1 MSTKYVWERYLA
13 KRDGRIDLSDHG
25 FLSDASNA
33 WTGSSNQS
41 LNKLSDL
48 DEIPFVGILGEPGI
62 GKTTIFAD
70 EPDRVRNTKADR
82 RVLSLDLRS
91 IGSDGLLYR
100 RLFEAPEFLD
110 WAAGD
115 SELFIYLDSL
125 DECLLRVD
133 TVAALLASEFCARS
147 QSRLFVRVACRTFA
161 WPQRIFEQVLIN
173 KFGEDAVAV
182 REVAPLRRRDVML
195 AASTEGMDPNAFVAA
210 VLDAQAVPLAIKP
223 LTLTMLLKL
232 FKKREWARRQPT

>member
-1 MSTKYVWERYLA
+1 MVTKYVWERYLA
-13 KRDGRIDLSDHG
+13 KRDGRIDLSDRG
-25 FLSDASNA
+25 FLSDPSNA
-33 WTGSSNQS
+33 WTSSSNQS
-41 LNKLSDL
+41 LNRLSDL
-48 DEIPFVGILGEPGI
+48 DEISFVGILGEPGI

-70 EPDRVRNTKADR
+70 EPDRVRNAKADR

-91 IGSDGLLYR
+91 IGSEGLLYR

-110 WAAGD
+110 WGNGD

-147 QSRLFVRVACRTFA
+147 QSRLFVRVACRTFV

-173 KFGEDAVAV
+173 KFGEEAVAV
-182 REVAPLRRRDVML
+182 
-195 AASTEGMDPNAFVAA
+195 
-210 VLDAQAVPLAIKP
+210 
-223 LTLTMLLKL
+223 
-232 FKKREWARRQPT
+232 